1 LMDKGMAQFLDM
13 SERVIVVT
21 GGAQGIG
28 WGIVCTFL
36 REGGTVLCVD
46 LVKPDEKAVAGLG
59 SYRDKLHYVDMDISD
74 PELVMKFFNRIE
86 GNFGKVDVLVNNAGV
101 MYKTTIEN
109 MDCDK
114 WDKVIRVNLTGSMLM
129 ARAAIPSMKKQS
141 WGRIMNIAST
151 QAFVGTKTYGAYTA
165 SKAGMV
171 GLTRVLAAELVGDNI
186 TVNTVC
192 PSFARTPMINASVD
206 ALAKSSGLSREEA
219 LAQFV
224 SQCPQK
230 RLIEPEEIGHVLVFL
245 ASDMARGITGQI
257 ILVNGGRFM
266 R

>member
-1 LMDKGMAQFLDM
+1 MDKGMAQFLDM

-36 REGGTVLCVD
+36 IEGGTVLCVD
-46 LVKPDEKAVAGLG
+46 LVKPDEKAVADLG
-59 SYRDKLHYVDMDISD
+59 SCRDRLHYVDMDISD
-74 PELVMKFFNRIE
+74 PELVAKFFNRIE
-86 GNFGKVDVLVNNAGV
+86 GDFGKVDVLVNNAGV
-101 MYKTTIEN
+101 MHKATIES

-114 WDKVIRVNLTGSMLM
+114 WDKVVKVNLTGPMLM
-129 ARAAIPSMKKQS
+129 ARAAIPLMKKQS

-151 QAFVGTKTYGAYTA
+151 QAFIGTKTYGAYAA

-171 GLTRVLAAELVGDNI
+171 GLTRVLAAELVGDSI

-206 ALAKSSGLSREEA
+206 ALAKSSGVSREEA

-224 SQCPQK
+224 TQCPQK